1 MRNTRLPDRTAG
13 RGAPLPRGA
22 LLHARARRRCGAAH
36 AAPGELGSSSALARL
51 VRARLIRARLELG
64 YPSLGDVAVPAADA
78 LLGHLAGLR
87 SGEARTRRRRR
98 RLLRRQEGGA
108 DPPPPPTWSSPGE
121 ALPGLPGL
129 MRVSSASGGGRCGR
143 AGGGRRRGRRRP
155 GPQQARLGRG
165 ARSQHQPH
173 YHAGALFDHCVGGL
187 AAAAGQAAAQARPER
202 TPPRRVA
209 ATLPRPPPA
218 PAPHTSHG
226 CVCVPHRRRS
236 PIPTR
241 VKSPLRDAPPRRQS
255 DMSPPPRGGGSQRRS
270 DMRRSD
276 QRRSDQ
282 RRSDLRG
289 SAVAENHSER
299 YSAENQSAGGRGL
312 QYSDSEGEG
321 EHSERFSAESYFAG
335 ERAARGLPL
344 PFSATPLHRSTTPPQ
359 ASGALARARGSR
371 RAEAAVASPQRSSP
385 PADRLLGRRAARHP
399 RASRCRLG
407 AAARLRPRGTQS
419 TRTSTRR
426 SSTPRARLKPPAGP

>member
-1 MRNTRLPDRTAG
+1 MVEPAVAAVDPGLSKRESGAEREVNITRTITRV
-13 RGAPLPRGA
+13 R
-22 LLHARARRRCGAAH
+22 
-36 AAPGELGSSSALARL
+36 SSTIAS
-51 VRARLIRARLELG
+51 
-64 YPSLGDVAVPAADA
+64 
-78 LLGHLAGLR
+78 
-87 SGEARTRRRRR
+87 EAS
-98 RLLRRQEGGA
+98 
-108 DPPPPPTWSSPGE
+108 PPP
-121 ALPGLPGL
+121 
-129 MRVSSASGGGRCGR
+129 
-143 AGGGRRRGRRRP
+143 AG
-155 GPQQARLGRG
+155 
-165 ARSQHQPH
+165 
-173 YHAGALFDHCVGGL
+173 
-187 AAAAGQAAAQARPER
+187 
-202 TPPRRVA
+202 
-209 ATLPRPPPA
+209 RPPPKLDLSGLRPEGWPRPCRAA

-299 YSAENQSAGGRGL
+299 YSAENQSAGGRGV

-321 EHSERFSAESYFAG
+321 EHSARFSAESYFAG

-344 PFSATPLHRSTTPPQ
+344 PFSATPLHRSTTSPQ

-371 RAEAAVASPQRSSP
+371 RAEAAVASPQESS
-385 PADRLLGRRAARHP
+385 PADRLLGRRAARQP
-399 RASRCRLG
+399 RASSCRLG
-407 AAARLRPRGTQS
+407 AARLRPRGTPS

-426 SSTPRARLKPPAGP
+426 SSTPRLLDPGSSSHISCLRPAHADTRLA